1 MALVATGSETPNIS
15 LTINELASSF
25 MGKVEQQPKDQFTI
39 DSTKEVV
46 DSEEEQEG
54 TDLSQSDDDSDKKT
68 ESDDSYFFR
77 ISK

>member
-25 MGKVEQQPKDQFTI
+25 MGKVEHQPKDQFTI

-54 TDLSQSDDDSDKKT
+54 TGLSQSDDDSDKET

>member
-1 MALVATGSETPNIS
+1 
-15 LTINELASSF
+15 
-25 MGKVEQQPKDQFTI
+25 MGKVEHQPKDQFTI

-54 TDLSQSDDDSDKKT
+54 TGLSQSDDDSDKET

>member
-54 TDLSQSDDDSDKKT
+54 TGLSQSDDDSDKKT